1 MVWKI
6 INEFR
11 RHSSPEYLPD
21 TYGTILTPPSE
32 FQITFLRKT
41 LSASG
46 SGGGFIENT
55 NLPRITSCVL
65 SDVQVDYA
73 PTGGYVTFEDGM
85 PVQIRMRLVF
95 IELHMITREMIDKG
109 Y

>member
-1 MVWKI
+1 MKW
-6 INEFR
+6 
-11 RHSSPEYLPD
+11 
-21 TYGTILTPPSE
+21 TE

-46 SGGGFIENT
+46 SGGGFIENI